1 MRHVSVTLQFDSII
15 ADRLYSIG
23 ERTKSAEISEAVE
36 TLRKPSTTVC
46 MQHRHSKSQM
56 KTDIV
61 TAQFSFFFSL
71 GSHKQLTSEMNIT
84 VFCRAKQANAIMK

>member
-61 TAQFSFFFSL
+61 TAQFSFFSL
-71 GSHKQLTSEMNIT
+71 S
-84 VFCRAKQANAIMK
+84 AKSQAINVRNEYHSVLPR